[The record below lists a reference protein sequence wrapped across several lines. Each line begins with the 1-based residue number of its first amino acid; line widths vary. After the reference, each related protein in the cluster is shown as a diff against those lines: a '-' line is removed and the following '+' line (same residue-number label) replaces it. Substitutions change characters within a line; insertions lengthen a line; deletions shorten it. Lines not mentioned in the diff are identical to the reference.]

1 MIARP
6 SRRAGFHTCPLPWR
20 LWKARAAAPGT
31 SQPKEAQLIDYQ
43 DFELLVTPD
52 REIRA
57 ASEQGEVADELHLDL
72 FDLGD
77 MAALVD
83 PELSSREVAEC
94 PEVDWDLDYEFK
106 GTLGSILRCYHVDR
120 DGTFALLYD
129 KLRTD
134 YGSRDW
140 IGGDG

>member
-1 MIARP
+1 MSPRK
-6 SRRAGFHTCPLPWR
+6 GL
-20 LWKARAAAPGT
+20 
-31 SQPKEAQLIDYQ
+31 
-43 DFELLVTPD
+43 FE
-52 REIRA
+52 
-57 ASEQGEVADELHLDL
+57 
-72 FDLGD
+72 LGD

-83 PELSSREVAEC
+83 LDLNSWGVAEC

-106 GTLGSILRCYHVDR
+106 GTLGSILRCCHVDR

-129 KLRTD
+129 KLRTG

>member
-1 MIARP
+1 MSPRK
-6 SRRAGFHTCPLPWR
+6 GF
-20 LWKARAAAPGT
+20 
-31 SQPKEAQLIDYQ
+31 
-43 DFELLVTPD
+43 
-52 REIRA
+52 
-57 ASEQGEVADELHLDL
+57 

-83 PELSSREVAEC
+83 PDLSSWEVAEC